1 MALQARVQFAVRLG
15 DEETY
20 QRGGPC
26 ARGVDQVIVE
36 IAHRAIGHG
45 FHVGR
50 AVAQPTQGR
59 AAGGHVF
66 EGEGG
71 QVVHG
76 GGLGWLA
83 LGGLMPKFRHVLV
96 G

>member
-1 MALQARVQFAVRLG
+1 MAEVRRP
-15 DEETY
+15 DY
-20 QRGGPC
+20 S
-26 ARGVDQVIVE
+26 
-36 IAHRAIGHG
+36 
-45 FHVGR
+45 R
-50 AVAQPTQGR
+50 AVAQATQGR

-76 GGLGWLA
+76 GGLGWVA
-83 LGGLMPKFRHVLV
+83 LGELMPKFRHVLV